1 MHKLGS
7 RLFFSSFLVY
17 LAEQTS
23 RRVTASHRHCVHA
36 LCLTCGLHVHSRCAC
51 VRTRVHTHPASGFP
65 GCHLAWSC
73 GETPGV
79 FLIGD
84 GSKQSVFVFLLGWL
98 FCFVFVFDLFF

>member
-51 VRTRVHTHPASGFP
+51 VRACAHA
-65 GCHLAWSC
+65 
-73 GETPGV
+73 PGV
-79 FLIGD
+79 RLPRLPLSMELWRNSWRF
-84 GSKQSVFVFLLGWL
+84 FNWGWK
-98 FCFVFVFDLFF
+98 